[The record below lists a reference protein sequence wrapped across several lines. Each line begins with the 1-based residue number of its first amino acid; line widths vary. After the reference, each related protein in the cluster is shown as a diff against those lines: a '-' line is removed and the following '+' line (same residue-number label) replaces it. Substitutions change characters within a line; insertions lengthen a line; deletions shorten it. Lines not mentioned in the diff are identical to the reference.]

1 MNPLIRTG
9 IDIARP
15 DTPKKVGANGCSLVL
30 RVGRRSLYDA
40 RCRPRPFCQRGSL
53 PVISAIPQE
62 EVTTRILRHLKLAP
76 SPSPRIFSG
85 NMV

>member
-1 MNPLIRTG
+1 MNPLTRPGT
-9 IDIARP
+9 DIAHP

-40 RCRPRPFCQRGSL
+40 RCRPCPFCQCGFP

-62 EVTTRILRHLKLAP
+62 EVTTLILRHLKPAP

-85 NMV
+85 DMV